1 MKRKEIPNY
10 KNQLFNSQ
18 GGLCALTGLALK
30 DSNSSHLDH
39 DHILTGPEAGRIRGL
54 LCPQANVLEGRIK
67 HQFKRSGLDGKIDY
81 IDFLKRLVRYLEK
94 DYTNNPTHPQL
105 IPDLKNKF
113 KRMNLSEMKRILKD
127 YDTKGKTKK
136 ELEKTYSQYL
146 KVKYEA
152 RENAASD
159 SESCKTVCDNSI
171 SRSTDL

>member
-10 KNQLFNSQ
+10 KNQLFISQ

-81 IDFLKRLVRYLEK
+81 IDFLKRLIQYLEK
-94 DYTNNPTHPQL
+94 DYTSNPVHPQI

-113 KRMNLSEMKRILKD
+113 KRMNLSEMKDVLKD
-127 YDTKGKTKK
+127 YDTTGKTKK
-136 ELEKTYSQYL
+136 ELEETYSQYL
-146 KVKYEA
+146 KVKYGTSNEN
-152 RENAASD
+152 RESSAS
-159 SESCKTVCDNSI
+159 N
-171 SRSTDL
+171 R